1 MNDDKIKELLAY
13 GFAVESFV
21 RQIKQGIGITH
32 LPGEIVALWKLIST
46 SAVVI
51 ADAPLALDQYLTLS
65 EADAADI
72 NAFVEQNYG
81 ATPDNVDK
89 LIEGVLQFIVSLH
102 NTAALVTSLLHK
114 PATEV

>member
-46 SAVVI
+46 S
-51 ADAPLALDQYLTLS
+51 
-65 EADAADI
+65 
-72 NAFVEQNYG
+72 
-81 ATPDNVDK
+81 
-89 LIEGVLQFIVSLH
+89 GVS
-102 NTAALVTSLLHK
+102 
-114 PATEV
+114 